1 MLKITRLPDVL
12 EFRKNNGD
20 NEVVR
25 FGINKGTNESLNQKI
40 N

>member
-1 MLKITRLPDVL
+1 MLKITRLSDVL
-12 EFRKNNGD
+12 DFRKNNGD

-25 FGINKGTNESLNQKI
+25 FGISKDTYESLNQKI